1 MCDAR
6 DGDQLAAP
14 EPPDE
19 RSRFRARATMVLF
32 VFVLWFLLIVGRTA
46 QFMLVRRAHEVNA
59 MTRESVVYG
68 EIPPLRGSLLDRD
81 GRRLAWSERRMRL
94 LWQPPTEDPEAA
106 WSKLQFS
113 FPWLPAEMPA
123 VDPEATAPVVIAE
136 ELTPDQAL
144 AVKAMR
150 FASVQVEAR
159 IERFYVALSPVQRN
173 RLGEVRRE
181 DGQLVGVSG
190 LEQDHDAL
198 LAGQPGVYRVVLD
211 KRGHWVPETWQV
223 IQPMR
228 PGYNVHVA
236 LAGGK

>member
-1 MCDAR
+1 
-6 DGDQLAAP
+6 
-14 EPPDE
+14 
-19 RSRFRARATMVLF
+19 MVLF

-81 GRRLAWSERRMRL
+81 GRPLAWSERRIRL
-94 LWQPPTEDPEAA
+94 LWQPPTEDPEELWHRLQAA
-106 WSKLQFS
+106 L
-113 FPWLPAEMPA
+113 PWLPEEMPA
-123 VDPEATAPVVIAE
+123 VDPEAETPVVVAE
-136 ELTPDQAL
+136 GLTPEQVL
-144 AVKAMR
+144 AAKRAATFGVR
-150 FASVQVEAR
+150 VESR
-159 IERFYVALSPVQRN
+159 IERLYAALSPAQRA

-181 DGQLVGVSG
+181 GGQLVGVSG
-190 LEQDHDAL
+190 LERDHEAL